1 MLGVVMFR
9 AIATVLLLAAPGSA
23 AANDFQPVKEKATF
37 LSLVQNR
44 ELRIGLYNLSLNV
57 LPDGQIKGSAL
68 GWGITGTWTW
78 QDGYFCREMDW
89 SGMEIDYNCQLV
101 EAQGADRMR
110 FTVDKGAGDSATFR
124 LR

>member
-1 MLGVVMFR
+1 MLR
-9 AIATVLLLAAPGSA
+9 AITTVLMLAAPVAA
-23 AANDFQPVKEKATF
+23 AANEFEPIKDRDDF

-44 ELRIGLYNLSLNV
+44 ELRIGVYNLSINLS
-57 LPDGQIKGSAL
+57 PDGQIKGSAL
-68 GWGITGTWTW
+68 GWKITGTWSW

-101 EAQGADRMR
+101 EASGAERMR
-110 FTVDKGAGDSATFR
+110 FTVDRGAGDSATFK

>member
-1 MLGVVMFR
+1 MLR
-9 AIATVLLLAAPGSA
+9 AITTVLLLAAPVGA
-23 AANDFQPVKEKATF
+23 AANDFQQVKEKGYF

-44 ELRIGLYNLSLNV
+44 ELRIGIYNLSLNV

-68 GWGITGTWTW
+68 GWDITGSWQW

-89 SGMEIDYNCQLV
+89 SGMEIAYNCQLV
-101 EAQGADRMR
+101 EAQGGDRMR
-110 FTVDKGAGDSATFR
+110 FTVDKGTGDSATFR

>member
-1 MLGVVMFR
+1 MLR
-9 AIATVLLLAAPGSA
+9 LCAIVLLLANPALA
-23 AANDFQPVKEKATF
+23 AGDDFEPVKEKERF
-37 LSLVQNR
+37 LDLIKDR

-57 LPDGQIKGSAL
+57 LPDGKISGSAM
-68 GWGITGTWTW
+68 GWDITGQWSW

-101 EAQGADRMR
+101 EANGGERLR
-110 FTVDKGAGDSATFR
+110 FTVDQGKGDSATFR

>member
-1 MLGVVMFR
+1 MLR
-9 AIATVLLLAAPGSA
+9 AITTVLLLAAPVGA
-23 AANDFQPVKEKATF
+23 AANDFQQVKEKDDF

-44 ELRIGLYNLSLNV
+44 ELRIGIYNLSLNV
-57 LPDGQIKGSAL
+57 LPDGKIKGRAL
-68 GWGITGTWTW
+68 GWDITGSWSW

-101 EAQGADRMR
+101 EAQGDNRMR